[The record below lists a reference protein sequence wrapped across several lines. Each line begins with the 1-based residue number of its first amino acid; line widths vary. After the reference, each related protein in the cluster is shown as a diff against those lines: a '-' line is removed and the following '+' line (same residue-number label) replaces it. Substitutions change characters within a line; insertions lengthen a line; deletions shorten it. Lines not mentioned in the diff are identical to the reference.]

1 MVITELTILLKRY
14 NKIFGHIYIHE
25 LFCDLL
31 FILHYFVQGRYL
43 RDHKFKR
50 FVTIKYK

>member
-31 FILHYFVQGRYL
+31 FILHYFL
-43 RDHKFKR
+43 
-50 FVTIKYK
+50 